1 MEHEHREEPA
11 KAPAAEAAQR
21 PAGGEFATLVGIM
34 LTVLAITIVIQQLK

>member
-1 MEHEHREEPA
+1 MEHRDD
-11 KAPAAEAAQR
+11 PAAIPAPEAEKR